1 MLTTWHTVPL
11 EKEQSQV
18 TLFENNSSV
27 GSSHPDCL
35 VHGSTSK
42 FQFVFPNVLAM
53 SRKACTAKVSKSTQV
68 IKSATLI
75 KQANCQVEKEIQR
88 LINPSKFARFQMK
101 VLELIAWIT
110 MIYSG
115 T

>member
-1 MLTTWHTVPL
+1 
-11 EKEQSQV
+11 
-18 TLFENNSSV
+18 
-27 GSSHPDCL
+27 
-35 VHGSTSK
+35 
-42 FQFVFPNVLAM
+42 M